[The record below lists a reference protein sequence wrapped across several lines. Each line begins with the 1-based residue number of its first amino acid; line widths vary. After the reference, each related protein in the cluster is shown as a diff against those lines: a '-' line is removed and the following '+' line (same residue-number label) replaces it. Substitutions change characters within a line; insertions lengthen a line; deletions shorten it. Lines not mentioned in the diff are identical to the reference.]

1 MALRFIILIFFL
13 LTALLFAQEPGV
25 KTQAQ
30 VYFEQGLHTADL
42 SEKMSLFE
50 KALRVNPEHQ
60 PALYRLGI
68 TYYRRGDYF
77 KTVQT
82 LSKVY
87 EIEDSQKGTLKLYLR
102 NAFGLLAKDL
112 IKQEKYESAQ
122 NAARDALDIEP
133 DYSPALT
140 ALGSAQYY
148 AGNYSGAIASLKKSI
163 VLDSLQDEAWNKLGD
178 VYLRTKTYPDA
189 IFAYQRAIS
198 LNQNL
203 QEAKFHLDIVR
214 TRCSPEFLL
223 KKANAANS
231 EKETDEAIH
240 ILRQGKKLYPR
251 NDEIDTELARLEH
264 GQKYQQS
271 LEAID
276 SQNWQTALELLSNLP
291 ANYQN
296 TVILLDEVNA
306 KLMQPEPDLEI
317 SESSTIENST
327 PKASLEKNKVDDI
340 AVPENK
346 PAKSGNIVQAEAPA
360 ELGAI
365 SVQQFPDTTGAP
377 LIQDPHQLASSDVMV
392 IPLDKSSQSLAE
404 KRLQP
409 VEPTL
414 EDATAPQS
422 TNQPNFWYGLTLGIA
437 AMAFL
442 VFLFA
447 KNRALL
453 RQKQQLIFNKFARLK
468 SGARTDELMQIAS
481 ETPVKYGN
489 IGTSDLFEQTQTTES
504 AGHPDENLLHLM
516 ETKTIVGGIKKM
528 QHIGRYVIEKEIGR
542 GSMGL
547 VYKAWDPKLERT
559 IVIKQV
565 IFNKDKYIELSL
577 LHDRLL
583 REARAAGKLNHPNI
597 VVIYDVEQDRNFSF
611 IVMEYV
617 EGDNLKSAL
626 EKQINL
632 SAERAVNITKQICSA
647 LAFAHE
653 NDIIHRDIKPSNII
667 LANKDVVKVAD
678 FGIAKLPQLET
689 LTQTDDIVGT
699 PFYMSPEQIEG
710 RKVDGRSDVFSTGV
724 VLYEMLTGTRPF
736 QGDNIPSIVYKIVHK
751 TPKAPSQKY
760 DFIPK
765 HFDEVVKKALA
776 KEPEQRYQSA
786 AEFAQAL
793 DAVWESIKHEV

>member
-1 MALRFIILIFFL
+1 MAYRFIISI
-13 LTALLFAQEPGV
+13 LFILNGPLFSQESGV
-25 KTQAQ
+25 KTEAQ
-30 VYFEQGLHTADL
+30 LTFEQGLHTADL
-42 SEKMSLFE
+42 SKKIALFE
-50 KALRVNPEHQ
+50 KTLRINPEHQ

-68 TYYRRGDYF
+68 TYYRMGDYL

-87 EIEDSQKGTLKLYLR
+87 EIEDSQKETSKLYLR
-102 NAFGLLAKDL
+102 NAFGLLAKDF
-112 IKQEKYESAQ
+112 IEQEQYDSAQ
-122 NAARDALDIEP
+122 NAAKDALDIEP

-148 AGNYSGAIASLKKSI
+148 SGNYNAAIASLKKSI
-163 VLDSLQDEAWNKLGD
+163 ALDSLQDEAWNKLGD

-214 TRCSPEFLL
+214 KRCTPEFLL
-223 KKANAANS
+223 KKAHTANS
-231 EKETDEAIH
+231 VNEVDEAIH
-240 ILRQGKKLYPR
+240 ILKQGQKLYPH
-251 NDEIDTELARLEH
+251 DEKIGEELAHLEH
-264 GQKYQQS
+264 GQNYRQS

-276 SQNWQTALELLSNLP
+276 SQSWQTALELLANLP
-291 ANYQN
+291 ADYQN
-296 TVILLDEVNA
+296 TALLLDEVNT
-306 KLMQPEPDLEI
+306 KLAQPVSDEEI
-317 SESSTIENST
+317 SQNSSSEIFPPNAPREN
-327 PKASLEKNKVDDI
+327 KIDDI
-340 AVPENK
+340 EVSEEK
-346 PAKSGNIVQAEAPA
+346 PVTNQNIVRVEAPA

-365 SVQQFPDTTGAP
+365 AVQQLADSTIPPT
-377 LIQDPHQLASSDVMV
+377 QNSQQLASADVMV
-392 IPLDKSSQSLAE
+392 IPADSLSQSFAE
-404 KRLQP
+404 IQP
-409 VEPTL
+409 KPTAPTP
-414 EDATAPQS
+414 DSITAPQS
-422 TNQPNFWYGLTLGIA
+422 SSQSNFWYGLTLGTA
-437 AMAFL
+437 AMTFL
-442 VFLFA
+442 IFLFV
-447 KNRALL
+447 KNRGFL
-453 RQKQQLIFNKFARLK
+453 RQKQQSLFKKYGWLK
-468 SGARTDELMQIAS
+468 SGEHTDELMKIAS

-489 IGTSDLFEQTQTTES
+489 IGTSDLLEATQTTEN
-504 AGHPDENLLHLM
+504 AGHPDENLRHLM

-528 QHIGRYVIEKEIGR
+528 RRIGRYVIEKEIGR

-547 VYKAWDPKLERT
+547 VFKAWDPKLERT

-597 VVIYDVEQDRNFSF
+597 VVIYDVEQDKNFSF

-617 EGDNLKSAL
+617 EGDNLKSVL

-632 SAERAVNITKQICSA
+632 NAQRAINITKQICSA

-667 LANKDVVKVAD
+667 LTNKDIVKVAD

-724 VLYEMLTGTRPF
+724 VLYEILTGTRPF

-751 TPKAPSQKY
+751 TPKIPSQKQSS
-760 DFIPK
+760 IPK
-765 HFDEVVKKALA
+765 SFDEVIKKALA
-776 KEPEQRYQSA
+776 KEPEKRYQSA
-786 AEFAQAL
+786 MKFAQAL
-793 DAVWESIKHEV
+793 ETIGESIQHEV